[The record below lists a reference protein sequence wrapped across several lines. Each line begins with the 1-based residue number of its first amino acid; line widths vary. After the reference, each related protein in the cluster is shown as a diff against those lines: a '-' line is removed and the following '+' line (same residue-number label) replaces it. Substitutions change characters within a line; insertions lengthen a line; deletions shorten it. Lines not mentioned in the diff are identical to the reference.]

1 MLSLALPAALACG
14 WRSDLPESA
23 EAPIP
28 PLTLY
33 GVAQL
38 FSELPLSPDQVREV
52 RDAVVSSMEHGYDSE
67 YMMCD
72 LFTSP
77 GSGVGS
83 DRKETRA
90 QPYAYPLRD
99 LIRDRLSERV
109 RTRADDPQAAE
120 ASVEAFVGSL
130 SASGMQIYWPYS
142 ASWDG
147 STLPVI
153 TFDPETEARANVG
166 YERVP
171 GPEGSVTV
179 RQVIVDEELARNRPV
194 WVLNANDDSGFLT
207 LEQLRRQDPG
217 WGQGGRVII
226 GPAPGSRADD
236 GFRSLI
242 LKDFKMKQHY
252 DSWFRGASEF
262 WCKCGSVQGFTA
274 TTEAE
279 LRLFQPSVTDFM
291 VSVRR
296 DQLGLTIPF
305 DAVIISDW
313 TDQLDTFAFLIV
325 EDDGGS
331 QTSWK
336 VDATVKVQS
345 KSYGVTL
352 NIPYNER
359 DDIVWRGSLTTRFFN
374 KYQGEPVHF
383 GGVDVTFEIR

>member
-28 PLTLY
+28 PLTLS

>member
-1 MLSLALPAALACG
+1 M
-14 WRSDLPESA
+14 
-23 EAPIP
+23 
-28 PLTLY
+28 
-33 GVAQL
+33 
-38 FSELPLSPDQVREV
+38 
-52 RDAVVSSMEHGYDSE
+52 
-67 YMMCD
+67 
-72 LFTSP
+72 
-77 GSGVGS
+77 
-83 DRKETRA
+83 
-90 QPYAYPLRD
+90 
-99 LIRDRLSERV
+99 
-109 RTRADDPQAAE
+109 
-120 ASVEAFVGSL
+120 
-130 SASGMQIYWPYS
+130 
-142 ASWDG
+142 
-147 STLPVI
+147 
-153 TFDPETEARANVG
+153 
-166 YERVP
+166 
-171 GPEGSVTV
+171 
-179 RQVIVDEELARNRPV
+179 
-194 WVLNANDDSGFLT
+194 
-207 LEQLRRQDPG
+207 
-217 WGQGGRVII
+217 
-226 GPAPGSRADD
+226 
-236 GFRSLI
+236 
-242 LKDFKMKQHY
+242 
-252 DSWFRGASEF
+252 
-262 WCKCGSVQGFTA
+262 QGFTA